1 MTGEDEG
8 GHAHVAPLLAFF
20 CSCAANRQGMATRV
34 HTCHNRGM
42 DATVVLGQ
50 QGRFVIPAAVR
61 AALGLAAGD
70 ELQLH
75 VQGDQLLLQRPRD
88 VVSQLRRLAA
98 AVPGRRSLVDE
109 LLEERRA
116 AAARE

>member
-1 MTGEDEG
+1 M
-8 GHAHVAPLLAFF
+8 
-20 CSCAANRQGMATRV
+20 
-34 HTCHNRGM
+34 
-42 DATVVLGQ
+42 
-50 QGRFVIPAAVR
+50 IPAAVR
-61 AALGLAAGD
+61 AVLGLAAGD